1 MSSTLRRYKNTK
13 AALYNVKNAKIRVK
27 ELLGRGGEIR
37 VSNQQRERERQGKRE
52 SGTQVLGDARMKRK
66 EKKEGKKEGK

>member
-1 MSSTLRRYKNTK
+1 MRSASAIN
-13 AALYNVKNAKIRVK
+13 
-27 ELLGRGGEIR
+27 
-37 VSNQQRERERQGKRE
+37 REKERQGKRE